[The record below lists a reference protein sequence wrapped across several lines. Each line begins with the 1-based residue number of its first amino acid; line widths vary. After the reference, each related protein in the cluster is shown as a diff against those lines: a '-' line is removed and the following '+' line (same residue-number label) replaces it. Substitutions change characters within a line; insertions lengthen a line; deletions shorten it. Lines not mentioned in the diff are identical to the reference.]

1 MFNHVFEISY
11 IVGTVVGSGIRAWYG
26 KKHRQDRLV
35 IFRKEGFITG
45 FLASLWGIAIL
56 LPFIFIYSTWLDVAN
71 YRIPAWSG
79 FIGIMVFGISLWLL
93 WRSHVDL
100 GRNWSAT
107 TEIKESQR
115 LVTQGV
121 FRYIRHPMYA
131 AHLLW
136 GIAQAL
142 LIQNYIAGL
151 ASIVVFVPL
160 YLLRVTRE
168 ERMMLIEFGDE
179 YRAYMSR
186 TGRIVPRLK
195 R

>member
-1 MFNHVFEISY
+1 MLN
-11 IVGTVVGSGIRAWYG
+11 WC
-26 KKHRQDRLV
+26 
-35 IFRKEGFITG
+35 
-45 FLASLWGIAIL
+45 IAIL
-56 LPFIFIYSTWLDVAN
+56 LPFIYIYSSWLDVAN
-71 YRIPAWSG
+71 YRVPVWPG
-79 FIGIMVFGISLWLL
+79 FIGIIVFGIALWLL

-107 TEIKESQR
+107 TEIKESHR

-121 FRYIRHPMYA
+121 FSYICHPMYA
-131 AHLLW
+131 THLLW

-151 ASIVVFVPL
+151 DSLVVFIPL
-160 YLLRVTRE
+160 YSLHVTRE
-168 ERMMLIEFGDE
+168 ERMLLLEFGDE

-186 TGRIVPRLK
+186 TGRIVPSLK

>member
-1 MFNHVFEISY
+1 MFNLVFEISY
-11 IVGTVVGSGIRAWYG
+11 IIGLVVGSVIRAWYG
-26 KKHRQDRLV
+26 KKHRQDRLA
-35 IFRKEGFITG
+35 IFRREGFMTG

-56 LPFIFIYSTWLDVAN
+56 LPFIYMYSSWFDTAN
-71 YRIPAWSG
+71 YRIPAWSSL
-79 FIGIMVFGISLWLL
+79 IGVIVFGIALWLL

-107 TEIKESQR
+107 TEIKENHR

-151 ASIVVFVPL
+151 ASLVVFIPL

-168 ERMMLIEFGDE
+168 EQMMLKEFGDK

-186 TGRIVPRLK
+186 TGRIIPRVT

>member
-11 IVGTVVGSGIRAWYG
+11 IVGMVVGSGIRAWYG
-26 KKHRQDRLV
+26 KKHRQDRLA
-35 IFRKEGFITG
+35 IFRREGFITG

-56 LPFIFIYSTWLDVAN
+56 LPFIYIYSSWLDVAN
-71 YRIPAWSG
+71 YRIPTWSS
-79 FIGIMVFGISLWLL
+79 FIGIMAFGISLWLL

-107 TEIKESQR
+107 TEIKESHR

-151 ASIVVFVPL
+151 ASLVVFVPL
-160 YLLRVTRE
+160 YLLRVARE
-168 ERMMLIEFGDE
+168 ERMMLIEFGDD

-186 TGRIVPRLK
+186 TGRIVPSLK